1 MRKVLVPTD
10 FSENAF
16 NALKYA
22 SQIFKYEKSEF
33 LIVHAYADEVYRKV
47 PEANRDFLEGLK
59 EETLRRSEKEL
70 KSILA
75 RIKEYAPNPQH
86 KFRAISVFG
95 VLIDEAND
103 LVNEENMD
111 IVVMGTRGATNDKKI
126 AFGSNTL
133 QLMKYVHC
141 PVLAI
146 PEGYEYHPPKEIL
159 FPTNYMVPYKRRE
172 LKLLCDMTDSF
183 RSTIHIVYID
193 PVRNLS
199 LRQADNREFLKNCL
213 KKPKLTF
220 ETTLEKDKTTAITK
234 YMAHHAINMLVLV
247 NSRHS
252 YMEDM
257 LYQSTIDKIGLH
269 IKIPFLVLQNVSRK

>member
-33 LIVHAYADEVYRKV
+33 LIVHTYADEVYRKV
-47 PEANRDFLEGLK
+47 PEAKRDLLEELK
-59 EETLRRSEKEL
+59 DETLRRSETEL

-95 VLIDEAND
+95 ALIDEAND

-183 RSTIHIVYID
+183 RSTIHILYID